1 VKSYYWDLSMSL
13 FFFSCVP
20 CNFFSGWM

>member
-13 FFFSCVP
+13 LFFSCVP
-20 CNFFSGWM
+20 RNFFSVWM